1 MGLIAS
7 IFVSGLLCT
16 RLVSGGW
23 GRWWAGRGGQFSE
36 FQKGA
41 RSIFDEQEPIGR
53 PTDAFPEPARKPRD

>member
-7 IFVSGLLCT
+7 IFVYGLLFT
-16 RLVSGGW
+16 LLVSVVW
-23 GRWWAGRGGQFSE
+23 GMWWAVRGGQFSE